1 MREVQ
6 EDRRLAT
13 VKRLLVRP
21 KELQKGALYPDPRDD
36 SDVVVGDTMD
46 KAALYFLRGLGL
58 TQEMAPGDAVAFL
71 TKKVVQYFPFVP
83 EDEVLRRLERSTA
96 SVADDFVSQNADLLE
111 SAEARNALLADLQA
125 QARPVRTI
133 NPTAPAVTRR
143 ELVAGPFRLTF
154 PPSARTQ
161 LTVQQRH
168 DDRQWETIIV
178 TPDEP
183 RFR

>member
-1 MREVQ
+1 
-6 EDRRLAT
+6 
-13 VKRLLVRP
+13 
-21 KELQKGALYPDPRDD
+21 
-36 SDVVVGDTMD
+36 
-46 KAALYFLRGLGL
+46 
-58 TQEMAPGDAVAFL
+58 MAPADAVGFL

-83 EDEVLRRLERSTA
+83 EDDVLQRLERSQA
-96 SVADDFVSQNADLLE
+96 KVADDFVSENADLLE
-111 SAEARNALLADLQA
+111 SAEARNALLADLAA

-143 ELVAGPFRLTF
+143 ELLAGPFRLTF

-161 LTVQQRH
+161 LTIRQRQ
-168 DDRQWETIIV
+168 DDRQWETVIV